1 MLSTSEQFQST
12 SIATVR
18 WPCAKVEITWTDPY
32 LDLSIRATPNEQ
44 NYTSWNKQVA
54 DLIDVVPYKYLHIDE
69 ESTWFDGNYHFA
81 PATEEEALNYQMG
94 WWGASVAGVGG
105 ALVAP
110 YPTMA
115 VEHSKRPVFAVVV
128 VGDSAYNE
136 YPVDFDI
143 FVYTES
149 GLVATHVVTGNDQ
162 LRYEADLHN
171 LNILEANRVDIVI
184 KKWSKSGTVVK
195 ISEFYT
201 AIVRTYEDDDIL
213 SLKLLEELEYK
224 DGTIP
229 IGNVSA
235 NELDLSLEN
244 VIDRFFSGNT
254 DSILHTLI
262 RSNRKIKA
270 WLGFKYSNGSKEML
284 PLGVFWSGDWDTP
297 EHGSG
302 ASTSS
307 KDRMGLLNKFIYYK
321 SQVWINITVYDLAV
335 NLLEAARLEMPDMK
349 YNVDSRLTSYV
360 IPTAHFPRQSYQK
373 CLKDLMGACLGFA
386 YCDRNGVLQLKAN
399 PLIEAATHDLEIT
412 KDNYFTK
419 NQPSKTDE
427 ISNYIEITIQP
438 LIINTEDK
446 IYAGKK
452 STIAPYATIEI
463 EAKYS
468 SAPCVNASASLVEED
483 TSTGVVIQKAEYY
496 SWGAILTINNSA
508 IESGAY
514 KVEIVGQKYSVQGE
528 QVVVVSDT
536 ESIRENGTLKF
547 ELKDKYLIQTEDLA
561 KNIGSILVQSYKLQK
576 KDVDIDWRGNPALEL
591 ADTIRI
597 PEYQKGNI
605 NTVGNFVVTKNQ
617 LQYDGSIRCVTSA
630 RKVSQ
635 IETEYIAT
643 KYQDVDDDSEIWQ
656 DIDESTIIV
665 QDRG

>member
-12 SIATVR
+12 AVATVR
-18 WPCAKVEITWTDPY
+18 WPCAKVEIAWTDPY

-81 PATEEEALNYQMG
+81 PGTEEEALNYQMG

-105 ALVAP
+105 AFSAP
-110 YPTMA
+110 YPTMT

-143 FVYTES
+143 YVYTES
-149 GLVATHVVTGNDQ
+149 GLTATHIVTGNDQ
-162 LRYEADLHN
+162 LKYEADLHN
-171 LNILEANRVDIVI
+171 LNILEANRIDIVI

-244 VIDRFFSGNT
+244 VTDRFFSGNT

-270 WLGFKYSNGSKEML
+270 WLGFKYPNGSKEML

-297 EHGSG
+297 EQGSG
-302 ASTSS
+302 ASTTAR
-307 KDRMGLLNKFIYYK
+307 DRIGLLNKLTYYK
-321 SQVWINITVYDLAV
+321 SQVWLNISVYNLAV
-335 NLLEAARLEMPDMK
+335 NLLESARLVMPDLK
-349 YNVDSRLTSYV
+349 YNIDSLLTSYI
-360 IPTAHFPRQSYQK
+360 IPVAYFPRQSYQK
-373 CLKDLMGACLGFA
+373 CLKELMGACLGFA

-399 PLIEAATHDLEIT
+399 PLTEAEVPDLEIT
-412 KDNYFTK
+412 QDDYFTK
-419 NQPSKTDE
+419 KQPAKSDE
-427 ISNYIEITIQP
+427 LVNYIEITTQP
-438 LIINTEDK
+438 LELNAEDK
-446 IYAGKK
+446 IYTGKK
-452 STIAPYATIEI
+452 TTIAAYSTIEV
-463 EAKYS
+463 EAKYNG
-468 SAPCVNASASLVEED
+468 APCVNATATLVSED
-483 TSTGVVIQKAEYY
+483 TTSGVTIQSAQYY
-496 SWGAILTINNSA
+496 AWGAIVTINNAA
-508 IESGAY
+508 ITNGTF
-514 KVEIVGQKYSVQGE
+514 KIEIAGRKYSVQGE
-528 QVVVVSDT
+528 QVVIVSDP
-536 ESIRENGTLKF
+536 ESIRENGTIKH
-547 ELKDKYLIQTEDLA
+547 ELQENHLIQTEA
-561 KNIGSILVQSYKLQK
+561 VAQSVGNILLQSYKLPK

-617 LQYDGSIRCVTSA
+617 LQYDGSIRCATSA

-643 KYQDVDDDSEIWQ
+643 KYQDIDDSSEMWQ